1 MSVVLI
7 ILGLVQLCLSV
18 ASCVMSC
25 NVLSLKEQTTQTL
38 LQESANQGNFKCCV
52 NIQEVLMCCYNDTI
66 PATNFI

>member
-38 LQESANQGNFKCCV
+38 LQESANQGIF
-52 NIQEVLMCCYNDTI
+52 NIQEVLMCCYNDTV

>member
-38 LQESANQGNFKCCV
+38 LQESANQCIF
-52 NIQEVLMCCYNDTI
+52 NIQEVLMCCYNDTV